1 MSETTPAS
9 IADHFA
15 TLEDPRIGPAKLH
28 NLHDILVLSIC
39 AAISGADGFVATE
52 EFGHAKAQWLRRFLE
67 LPNGIP
73 SHDTF
78 GRVFALLDI
87 EEFERCFADWMQSVF
102 QATDGEL
109 VALDGK
115 RLRRSYDR
123 ASNKAALHIVGAWAT
138 ENRLLLGGLST
149 ETKSNEISTIPKL
162 LALLDL
168 KGCIVTID
176 AVGCQKNIA
185 EQIVDQEADYV
196 LALKANQ
203 GGLFEEVEALFA
215 RVTLHDK
222 PSQGPVER
230 GVAFA
235 QTTDGEHG
243 RIEVRRL
250 WALPIEETGLIDT
263 EGWRALRTVALIERQ
278 RSTETKTTLERHYY
292 ISSLASD
299 AEHLMA
305 SIRRHWHVENRL
317 HWVLDVAF
325 SEDQSRVR
333 SGNAAANLALVR
345 RIAHS
350 ALQRER
356 SLKRGIATKRLRAGW
371 DEQYLLK
378 VLRQI

>member
-28 NLHDILVLSIC
+28 NLHDILVISIC
-39 AAISGADGFVATE
+39 ATICGADGFVATE
-52 EFGHAKAQWLRRFLE
+52 EFGHAKEQWLRRFLE

-73 SHDTF
+73 SHDTI

-87 EEFERCFADWMQSVF
+87 EEFERCFAQWMQSVF

-123 ASNKAALHIVGAWAT
+123 ASNKAALHMVGAWAT

-162 LALLDL
+162 LDLLDL
-168 KGCIVTID
+168 NGCIVTID
-176 AVGCQKNIA
+176 AVGCQKSIA
-185 EQIVDQEADYV
+185 EQIVEQGADYV

-215 RVTLHDK
+215 RSALHDK
-222 PSQGPVER
+222 PSQGIVER

-250 WALPIEETGLIDT
+250 WALPIEHTGLIDT
-263 EGWRALRTVALIERQ
+263 EGWRDLRTVALIERH
-278 RSTETKTTLERHYY
+278 RRAESKTTLERHYY
-292 ISSLASD
+292 ISSLSAD

-305 SIRRHWHVENRL
+305 SIRKHWHVENRL

-356 SLKRGIATKRLRAGW
+356 SLKRGVATKRLRAGW

>member
-1 MSETTPAS
+1 MPETTPAS

-39 AAISGADGFVATE
+39 AAICGADGFVATE
-52 EFGHAKAQWLRRFLE
+52 EFGHAKEQWLRRFLE

-78 GRVFALLDI
+78 GRVFALLDTQ
-87 EEFERCFADWMQSVF
+87 EFERCFAQWMQSVF
-102 QATDGEL
+102 EATDGEL

-123 ASNKAALHIVGAWAT
+123 ASNKAALHMVGAWAT

-176 AVGCQKNIA
+176 AVGCQRNIA
-185 EQIVDQEADYV
+185 EQIVEQQADYV

-203 GGLFEEVEALFA
+203 GGLFDEVEALFA
-215 RVTLHDK
+215 RVALHDK

-235 QTTDGEHG
+235 QSTDGEHG

-250 WALPIEETGLIDT
+250 WALPIEQTGLIDT
-263 EGWRALRTVALIERQ
+263 EGWRDLRTVALIERH
-278 RSTETKTTLERHYY
+278 RSTKTKTTLERHYY
-292 ISSLASD
+292 ISSLAAD

-305 SIRRHWHVENRL
+305 SIRQHWHVENRL

-333 SGNAAANLALVR
+333 SGNAAANLGLVR

-356 SLKRGIATKRLRAGW
+356 SLKRGVATKRLRAGW